1 MGDSAQLD
9 HKALH
14 NAFKRIKEKFKDHSE
29 LKTAFYKLRGKI
41 HTFIGNCVNN
51 VKVTIYIDE
60 VLDDPIE
67 IRAGAGENDF
77 IITIDKDANVTYS
90 WTRETWGKVL
100 RDAWNKAKDIT
111 ERIIGF
117 IASKVGTLIS
127 LATSAL
133 PALAL

>member
-1 MGDSAQLD
+1 M
-9 HKALH
+9 
-14 NAFKRIKEKFKDHSE
+14 KRVF
-29 LKTAFYKLRGKI
+29 FQLRGGI
-41 HTFIGNCVNN
+41 HNFVSGCVKN